1 MSVVRFA
8 PLPPPAS
15 RRGPE
20 TRASV
25 EWTEAALELRAR
37 PNEWGIVK
45 QHVTR
50 SAASAMAHAV
60 KTGRIKAFKP
70 AGSFEAFTQGL
81 DTWVRWVGSA
91 DG

>member
-1 MSVVRFA
+1 VSVVRFA
-8 PLPPPAS
+8 PLPPPTV

-37 PNEWGIVK
+37 PGEWGIVK
-45 QHVTR
+45 QHITR

-60 KTGRIKAFKP
+60 KTGRIKAFRP
-70 AGSFEAFTQGL
+70 AGAFEAFTNGL
-81 DTWVRWVGSA
+81 DTWARFVGAS

>member
-1 MSVVRFA
+1 MSVVKFA
-8 PLPPPAS
+8 PLPPPTL
-15 RRGPE
+15 RRGSE

-25 EWTEAALELRAR
+25 EWTEAAGELRAR

-45 QHVTR
+45 RHMTR

-70 AGSFEAFTQGL
+70 AGAFEAFVQGL
-81 DTWVRWVGSA
+81 DTWVRFVGS